1 MLWKDAKVVEE
12 LIVMRDDMRIYGK
25 IQYPVGE
32 GPFPVAVFSHGF
44 GAARVYDSEMG
55 SDFVQ
60 RGIAFVAFDFCGG
73 GLASQ
78 SDGSMLDMSVLTE
91 AADLEAVM
99 DAVCALDKVDSQKL
113 FLVGS
118 SQGGYVS
125 AYVAAKRPA
134 DVRALVLNFPAF
146 CIGDDA
152 RERIEGSP
160 GDGIPEQATFG
171 GLPIGK
177 RYLQDAMT
185 VDIYDVIDGYT
196 GDVLIIH
203 GSDDEIVPPAYS
215 VRAAQVY
222 GTKAELVVLGGMRH
236 GFRNSLPQ
244 HYHRAID
251 LAVSFCVEKG
261 RLLFEA

>member
-1 MLWKDAKVVEE
+1 MIEE
-12 LIVMRDDMRIYGK
+12 LDVTRDGMRVFGK
-25 IQYPVGE
+25 IRFPEGE

-44 GAARVYDSEMG
+44 GAARVYDSDMAR
-55 SDFVQ
+55 DFVE
-60 RGIAFVAFDFCGG
+60 RGIAFAAFDFCGG

-91 AADLEAVM
+91 VADLEAVIDTVRAL
-99 DAVCALDKVDSQKL
+99 DAVDPQRL

-152 RERIEGSP
+152 RKTVERVS
-160 GDGIPEQATFG
+160 GDGSIPEQATMN
-171 GLPIGK
+171 GLPVGR
-177 RYLQDAMT
+177 RYLQDAIDT
-185 VDIYDVIDGYT
+185 DIFSMIGGYD
-196 GDVLIIH
+196 GDVLIVH
-203 GSDDEIVPPAYS
+203 GSDDEAVSPEYS

-222 GTKAELVVLGGMRH
+222 GAKAELVVLGGMRH
-236 GFRNSLPQ
+236 GFRNALPE
-244 HYHRAID
+244 HYRRAIG
-251 LAVSFCVEKG
+251 LAIDFIAVH
-261 RLLFEA
+261 

>member
-1 MLWKDAKVVEE
+1 MVEE

-25 IQYPVGE
+25 IQYPEGE

-60 RGIAFVAFDFCGG
+60 RGIAFVAFDFCGS

-91 AADLEAVM
+91 AADLEAVT
-99 DAVCALDKVDSQKL
+99 DAVLALDKIDSQQL

-152 RERIEGSP
+152 RERIEESL
-160 GDGIPEQATFG
+160 GDGIPEQAAFG

-177 RYLQDAMT
+177 RYLQDAMA
-185 VDIYDVIDGYT
+185 VDIYDVIDEYD

-251 LAVSFCVEKG
+251 LAVEFVEHH
-261 RLLFEA
+261 L